1 MNPVASVCSIWTCA
15 VIGALGAWCPG
26 ALADVIVSCEIGLD
40 PETRD
45 LVGVDERVFD
55 PAIHYSSP
63 NQIRSVALF
72 LIDGRG
78 PERFLSGYVVD
89 EDLAQVPANTEA
101 LDIDVLELEWDDL
114 VVETDGTMTDVPAL
128 IHWTDQEQTQR
139 PVFNHLERAPTG
151 SILFQVP
158 TTTLGIGFT
167 G

>member
-1 MNPVASVCSIWTCA
+1 VASVCTIMTYA

-26 ALADVIVSCEIGLD
+26 ALADVIVSCEIRLD
-40 PETRD
+40 TETRNP
-45 LVGVDERVFD
+45 VGVEERVFD
-55 PAIHYSSP
+55 PDTHYASP

-72 LIDGRG
+72 LIDGPG
-78 PERFLSGYVVD
+78 PERFLSGYIVD
-89 EDLAQVPANTEA
+89 EELSQVPTHTEA
-101 LDIDVLELEWDDL
+101 LDVDVLELEWDDL

-139 PVFNHLERAPTG
+139 PVFNHFERAPTG

-158 TTTLGIGFT
+158 TTQLGIGFT